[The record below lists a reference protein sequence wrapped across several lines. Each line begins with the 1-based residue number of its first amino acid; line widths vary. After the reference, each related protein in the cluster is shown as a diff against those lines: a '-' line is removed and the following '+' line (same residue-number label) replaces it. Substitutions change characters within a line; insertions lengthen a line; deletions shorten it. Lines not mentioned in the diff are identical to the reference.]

1 MNLHLDSARH
11 IDKKTTVK
19 QSLDANWFVH
29 RKFRLTA
36 SNFGLIINRK
46 KQPTEAFLRNIFQRR
61 DLGNVASIKHGKRNE
76 STARALY
83 AYDMQ
88 KKNRN
93 FTVYETGLVVNPSLP
108 FLGASPDGK
117 VFDPTEVEPFGLL
130 EIKAP
135 FTWRNNSFLEACQ
148 DNNFMCHVV
157 DGQPRLKV
165 NHKSGYYAQIQGQL
179 ALSGLPW
186 CDFVVFLTGSRN
198 INVQRIYF
206 DALYWE
212 QTLLPRLLSF
222 YFHHAFPFFS
232 RQDCVAVPPCS
243 DAEIEEELLYTYS

>member
-1 MNLHLDSARH
+1 
-11 IDKKTTVK
+11 
-19 QSLDANWFVH
+19 
-29 RKFRLTA
+29 
-36 SNFGLIINRK
+36 LIINRK
-46 KQPTEAFLRNIFQRR
+46 KQPTEAFLRNIFQPR
-61 DLGNVASIKHGKRNE
+61 DLGNVASIKHGKQNE

-88 KKNRN
+88 KKNRK
-93 FTVYETGLVVNPSLP
+93 FTVYETGLVVDPSLP

-117 VFDPTEVEPFGLL
+117 VFDPTEVEAFGLL

-148 DNNFMCHVV
+148 DNNFTCHVV
-157 DGQPRLKV
+157 DGQRRLKV

-179 ALSGLPW
+179 VLSGLPW
-186 CDFVVFLTGSRN
+186 CDFVVFLTRSRN

-212 QTLLPRLLSF
+212 QTLLPKLLSF
-222 YFHHAFPFFS
+222 YFDHALPG
-232 RQDCVAVPPCS
+232 RIVYLYHQAVMQKLRKSSCTLTAKFLKSCPLTRKTFVDPVKQTE
-243 DAEIEEELLYTYS
+243 EIL

>member
-1 MNLHLDSARH
+1 
-11 IDKKTTVK
+11 
-19 QSLDANWFVH
+19 
-29 RKFRLTA
+29 
-36 SNFGLIINRK
+36 
-46 KQPTEAFLRNIFQRR
+46 
-61 DLGNVASIKHGKRNE
+61 
-76 STARALY
+76 
-83 AYDMQ
+83 MQ
-88 KKNRN
+88 KKNRK

-148 DNNFMCHVV
+148 DNNFTCHVV
-157 DGQPRLKV
+157 DGQPWLKV
-165 NHKSGYYAQIQGQL
+165 NQIWLLCPDSKAPFPLKGNGHDDAQIQGQL

-198 INVQRIYF
+198 INAQRIYF

-212 QTLLPRLLSF
+212 HTLLPKFLSF
-222 YFHHAFPFFS
+222 YFDHALPFFS
-232 RQDCVAVPPCS
+232 RQDCLAVPPCS
-243 DAEIEEELLYTYS
+243 DTEIEEDLMYTYS